1 MAKIMID
8 IKELSENDQQIEVEQ
23 DPTVV
28 LLSDIKEILS
38 QMSKDMLQITQGNQ
52 SQGVEMYKSQEDE
65 LISRSFRIYHNINE
79 RLKIATKGS
88 EMNQQQLFNALLDK
102 GLKELG
108 Y

>member
-65 LISRSFRIYHNINE
+65 LISRSFRIYNNINE